1 MKVFST
7 VKALQEH
14 LGNLKCSPVGFVPT
28 MGALHPG
35 HISLVK
41 RAVSE
46 CPAAVVSIFVN
57 PTQFNDKNDLER
69 YPRTPEKDL
78 EMLGEIL
85 RENDAVFMPGVEEI
99 YPGNITS
106 GEWDFGNLEKV
117 MEGIFRPGHFKGVA
131 QVVNR
136 LFNIVNPDIAYFGQ
150 KDFQQLAIIKDLVR
164 QTGRNI
170 TIIPCPVV
178 REPDGLAMSSRN
190 LLLSPELR
198 KNAGIIYATISRA
211 SSMLNTSDIPAIKD
225 YVSNSINTTPGFR
238 LEYFEIVDDTL
249 LMPVNEKKDMQPGKK
264 YFGCIAV
271 WAGNVRL
278 IDNTEFSCSVS
289 KG

>member
-14 LGNLKCSPVGFVPT
+14 LGSLKCSPVGFVPT

-41 RAVSE
+41 KAICE
-46 CPAAVVSIFVN
+46 CPATVVSIFVN
-57 PTQFNDKNDLER
+57 PTQFNDKSDLER

-99 YPGNITS
+99 YPGKS
-106 GEWDFGNLEKV
+106 VPGEWDFGNLEKV
-117 MEGIFRPGHFKGVA
+117 MEGIYRPGHFKGVA

-136 LFNIVNPDIAYFGQ
+136 LFDIVKPDIAYFGQ
-150 KDFQQLAIIKDLVR
+150 KDFQQLAIIRDLVR
-164 QTGRNI
+164 QTGRKIKI
-170 TIIPCPVV
+170 TGCPVV

-190 LLLSPELR
+190 LLLSPEMR
-198 KNAGIIYATISRA
+198 KNAGIIYATILRA

-225 YVSNSINTTPGFR
+225 YVRNSINATPGFR
-238 LEYFEIVDDTL
+238 LEYFEIVDDTM
-249 LMPVNEKKDMQPGKK
+249 LMPVYEKKDMQPGKN

-278 IDNTEFSCSVS
+278 IDNIEFSCPVS